1 MGVGARG
8 GGFDAGGGARRGFG
22 AGGDYQPREDSF
34 GISTTFNLN
43 VI

>member
-8 GGFDAGGGARRGFG
+8 GALTPGGSARRGFG

>member
-1 MGVGARG
+1 MGVGA
-8 GGFDAGGGARRGFG
+8 GGAPGGGFG